1 MSERPE
7 DFKDDILGE
16 RLKRSLGTAPARLS
30 FRLERLTSAG
40 QRPVPPEDR
49 PILPWRELGLQM
61 IGVGL
66 TVALVLG
73 ILTQL
78 THVNAFATL
87 GSHTLWG
94 TLASP
99 ASLESLSLPLG
110 VLLLVEAMRGAPTLR
125 RWLG

>member
-7 DFKDDILGE
+7 DLEDDILGE

-30 FRLERLTSAG
+30 FRLERLTAAG
-40 QRPVPPEDR
+40 QRPAWAEDR
-49 PILPWRELGLQM
+49 PRLPWRELGLQL
-61 IGVGL
+61 IGLGL

-73 ILTQL
+73 IRTLL
-78 THVNAFATL
+78 THTAFAAL

-99 ASLESLSLPLG
+99 AFLESLSLPLG

-125 RWLG
+125 RWLR